1 MEKNKDNSFFWIGT
15 LFLVAALL
23 VLTFLPK
30 IIFDFIPFF
39 YIEINKF
46 RSIGLALFLIVLAF
60 YFMSKNTYK
69 RQLLAAAL
77 GFLYYFVFI
86 NFFAD

>member
-1 MEKNKDNSFFWIGT
+1 MERNKDNSFFWIGT
-15 LFLVAALL
+15 LFLVIALI

-30 IIFDFIPFF
+30 IIFDLLPFI
-39 YIEINKF
+39 YISTNKF
-46 RSIGLALFLIVLAF
+46 RSTSLALFLITLAF

-69 RQLLAAAL
+69 KQLMAAAL
-77 GFLYYFVFI
+77 GFLYYFIFI